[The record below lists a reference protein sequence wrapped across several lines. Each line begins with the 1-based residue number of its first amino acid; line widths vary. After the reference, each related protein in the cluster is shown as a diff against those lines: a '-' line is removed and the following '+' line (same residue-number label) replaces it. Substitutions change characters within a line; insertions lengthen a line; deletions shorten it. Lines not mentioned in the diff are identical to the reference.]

1 MFCCCCVFP
10 RECQVLLVG
19 DAGGLHLGPRVPP
32 QREIGPQTTRGERR
46 RAPPGCRSS
55 DRPPR
60 LFSQPTSGVPTAGG
74 FTGDADRRCGEDCR
88 AGLPGSPR
96 GSAQKGRLWRGGRG
110 RSGTGRHDHGG
121 ANGAR
126 GPESWAGSRA
136 GSEFLCLLVWEE
148 ERFTG
153 SRRKAGKR
161 YCSLA
166 HRGPF

>member
-1 MFCCCCVFP
+1 MCLPSNLCTLERLGLCEKLEKMCLESRGPGLVMDLGFQP
-10 RECQVLLVG
+10 RDTGFSSVALIRGHVGPPSVL
-19 DAGGLHLGPRVPP
+19 GL
-32 QREIGPQTTRGERR
+32 
-46 RAPPGCRSS
+46 
-55 DRPPR
+55 
-60 LFSQPTSGVPTAGG
+60 
-74 FTGDADRRCGEDCR
+74 R
-88 AGLPGSPR
+88 AGLSAMGVTRLMRCGCTRGRREVEGGRAGGGARRLSRTR
-96 GSAQKGRLWRGGRG
+96 GS
-110 RSGTGRHDHGG
+110 GRHDHGG